1 MKKRE
6 APCNIPTTFCF
17 FVENPVASAAFYSS
31 LLDCKPVEVSP
42 TFALF
47 ALSSGIRLGLW
58 SRRDAEP
65 MVITR
70 GGSGELGIPVADD
83 DTLHALY
90 ADWKARGL
98 AVVQPPTDMDFG
110 RTFVV
115 LDPDGH
121 RLRVFRLGESNAS
134 RQGSA
139 GTRAHRGV
147 MRRAMSLAGL
157 RASRP
162 AAPARAASRA
172 SALSAMPRW
181 RPRCLCS
188 SPYLTASSRGPF
200 PCVVSWILSGF
211 RAVA

>member
-1 MKKRE
+1 M
-6 APCNIPTTFCF
+6 PHPNYVLL

-31 LLDCKPVEVSP
+31 LFDCKPVEASP

-70 GGSGELGIPVADD
+70 GGGSELGIPVADD
-83 DTLHALY
+83 DTLHAMY
-90 ADWKARGL
+90 ADWKARGV

-121 RLRVFRLGESNAS
+121 RLRVFRLGESNA
-134 RQGSA
+134 A
-139 GTRAHRGV
+139 E
-147 MRRAMSLAGL
+147 RREEYE
-157 RASRP
+157 P
-162 AAPARAASRA
+162 IAA
-172 SALSAMPRW
+172 
-181 RPRCLCS
+181 
-188 SPYLTASSRGPF
+188 
-200 PCVVSWILSGF
+200 
-211 RAVA
+211 